1 MSSSQ
6 PTVAIIGGGI
16 MGSAAAYFLSQ
27 DKNFNGTVLVFEPD
41 PSYAYSATVRSA
53 AAIRQQF
60 NVPVN
65 VQLSSFS
72 YQFFKGINQ
81 ILDLSRSEFDI
92 QFTDRSYLVL
102 APPSGAEKL
111 RHISELQR
119 SLGAEVHFML
129 PDEIRKRFP
138 WFKTEE
144 VGAGC
149 LGLSGEGWFDAR
161 TALKALRYKA
171 ETLGA
176 EYVQAEINAIHRKAS
191 RITAVETTEGGLSNA
206 DIVIDAAGAKAGLVA
221 RMAGIDLPIESRKR
235 CAFVFRSSTPVE
247 TFTNLIDTTY
257 ASRGV
262 YARPFGT
269 NYMGMTSPDPDK
281 DPEAFDFDVDKN
293 LFEEFVRPA
302 LSRRV
307 EGFQDMQLVDSWAG
321 HYELNTFDQNAIL
334 GPHPEINNF
343 IFLCGFSGHGVM
355 HAPAAA
361 RGIAEWITTGAY
373 QTIDLSPL
381 GYQRILDGRP
391 FDDPQASEAR

>member
-72 YQFFKGINQ
+72 YQFFKEINQ

-119 SLGAEVHFML
+119 SLGAEVQFML

-343 IFLCGFSGHGVM
+343 IFLCGFSGHGIM

-361 RGIAEWITTGAY
+361 RGIAEWITAGAY

>member
-119 SLGAEVHFML
+119 SLGAEVQFML

-161 TALKALRYKA
+161 TALKALRTKA

-334 GPHPEINNF
+334 GPHPEINKF

>member
-1 MSSSQ
+1 
-6 PTVAIIGGGI
+6 
-16 MGSAAAYFLSQ
+16 
-27 DKNFNGTVLVFEPD
+27 
-41 PSYAYSATVRSA
+41 
-53 AAIRQQF
+53 
-60 NVPVN
+60 
-65 VQLSSFS
+65 
-72 YQFFKGINQ
+72 
-81 ILDLSRSEFDI
+81 
-92 QFTDRSYLVL
+92 
-102 APPSGAEKL
+102 
-111 RHISELQR
+111 
-119 SLGAEVHFML
+119 
-129 PDEIRKRFP
+129 
-138 WFKTEE
+138 
-144 VGAGC
+144 
-149 LGLSGEGWFDAR
+149 
-161 TALKALRYKA
+161 
-171 ETLGA
+171 
-176 EYVQAEINAIHRKAS
+176 
-191 RITAVETTEGGLSNA
+191 
-206 DIVIDAAGAKAGLVA
+206 
-221 RMAGIDLPIESRKR
+221 MAGIDLPIESRKR

-391 FDDPQASEAR
+391 FDDPQASEVR

>member
-65 VQLSSFS
+65 VQLSRFS

-119 SLGAEVHFML
+119 SLGAEVQFML

-161 TALKALRYKA
+161 TALKALRTKA

-334 GPHPEINNF
+334 GPHPEINKF

>member
-1 MSSSQ
+1 MRSGD
-6 PTVAIIGGGI
+6 PTR
-16 MGSAAAYFLSQ
+16 
-27 DKNFNGTVLVFEPD
+27 K
-41 PSYAYSATVRSA
+41 ATEV
-53 AAIRQQF
+53 QF
-60 NVPVN
+60 M
-65 VQLSSFS
+65 Q
-72 YQFFKGINQ
+72 
-81 ILDLSRSEFDI
+81 
-92 QFTDRSYLVL
+92 
-102 APPSGAEKL
+102 
-111 RHISELQR
+111 
-119 SLGAEVHFML
+119 

-161 TALKALRYKA
+161 TALKALRTKA

-373 QTIDLSPL
+373 QTIDLSLL

>member
-119 SLGAEVHFML
+119 SLGAEVQFML

>member
-16 MGSAAAYFLSQ
+16 MGSAAAYFLMQ
-27 DKNFNGTVLVFEPD
+27 DRNFNGTVLVFEPD

-65 VQLSSFS
+65 VQLSHFS
-72 YQFFKGINQ
+72 YQFFKGINR
-81 ILDLSRSEFDI
+81 ILDLPRSDFDI

-102 APPSGAEKL
+102 APPSGVEKL
-111 RHISELQR
+111 HRISELQR
-119 SLGAEVHFML
+119 SLGADVQFML
-129 PDEIRKRFP
+129 PDEIRKRFS
-138 WFKTEE
+138 WFKTEQ

-149 LGLSGEGWFDAR
+149 LGMSGEGWFDAL
-161 TALKALRYKA
+161 TVLKAIRTKA
-171 ETLGA
+171 ESLGA
-176 EYVQAEINAIHRKAS
+176 KYVRAEINTIQREANH
-191 RITAVETTEGGLSNA
+191 ITAVGTTEGNIFNA

-221 RMAGIDLPIESRKR
+221 RMADIDLPIESRKR
-235 CAFVFRSSTPVE
+235 CAYVFQSSTRVE
-247 TFTNLIDTTY
+247 TFTNLIDTTF
-257 ASRGV
+257 ANRGV
-262 YARPFGT
+262 YARPFGSY
-269 NYMGMTSPDPDK
+269 YMGMTSPDPDK
-281 DPEAFDFDVDKN
+281 DPESFDFDVDKEP
-293 LFEEFVRPA
+293 FEEFVRPA

-321 HYELNTFDQNAIL
+321 HYEMNTFDQNAVL
-334 GPHPEINNF
+334 GPHPKINNF

-361 RGIAEWITTGAY
+361 RGIAEWIITSAY

-381 GYQRILDGRP
+381 GYQRIVEQRP

>member
-119 SLGAEVHFML
+119 SLGAEVQFML

-161 TALKALRYKA
+161 TALKALRTKA

>member
-1 MSSSQ
+1 
-6 PTVAIIGGGI
+6 
-16 MGSAAAYFLSQ
+16 MGSAAAYFLMQ
-27 DKNFNGTVLVFEPD
+27 DKNFKGTVLVFEPD
-41 PSYAYSATVRSA
+41 PTYTYSATVRSA

-65 VQLSSFS
+65 VQFSSFS
-72 YQFFKGINQ
+72 YQFFKEINR
-81 ILDLSRSEFDI
+81 ILDLPHSEFDI
-92 QFTDRSYLVL
+92 QFTDCGYLVL

-119 SLGAEVHFML
+119 SLGAEVQFML

-149 LGLSGEGWFDAR
+149 LGLSGEGWFDALI
-161 TALKALRYKA
+161 ALKAVRYRA

-176 EYVQAEINAIHRKAS
+176 RYVQAEINAIHREANQ
-191 RITAVETTEGGLSNA
+191 ITAVETAKGEIFKT
-206 DIVIDAAGAKAGLVA
+206 DFVIDAAGAKAGLVA
-221 RMAGIDLPIESRKR
+221 RMAGIEIPIESRKR
-235 CAFVFRSSTPVE
+235 CAFVFRSSTPVD
-247 TFTNLIDTTY
+247 TFTNLIDTTF

-262 YARPFGT
+262 YARPIGS

-281 DPEAFDFDVDKN
+281 DPETFDFDVDTS
-293 LFEEFVRPA
+293 LFEKFVRPA

-321 HYELNTFDQNAIL
+321 HYEMNTFDQNAIL
-334 GPHPEINNF
+334 GPHPEIINF
-343 IFLCGFSGHGVM
+343 IFVCGFSGHGVM

-361 RGIAEWITTGAY
+361 RGIAEWIITGAY

-381 GYQRILDGRP
+381 GYQRILDGHP